1 MEPFDQDVVAPAER
15 QKNLTAFQGYQ
26 LYAYPLAKIAL
37 LEARIA
43 ELEKTVTV
51 RKSGIGT
58 SPESETIFSVGNFS
72 LVKRTLI

>member
-1 MEPFDQDVVAPAER
+1 QGGVFGPSSPGEPLEEGAITRVAAEL

-43 ELEKTVTV
+43 ELEKN
-51 RKSGIGT
+51 RN
-58 SPESETIFSVGNFS
+58 SP
-72 LVKRTLI
+72 